1 MRNKKLI
8 NMLLACAMTITC
20 LMPKN
25 KFVRLE
31 INANSAEGLLYYQFD
46 DRWKNIKFTKYA
58 KSSNTMASSGCGI
71 FSFCN
76 AIYALNGIRPDAIA
90 VAAWGVQTG
99 GYRPG
104 AGGLYRYDF
113 YEKVESAYSQEYR
126 FYLEHYTYG
135 NVTDARLIQHLQSG
149 GVAVIHVASHFM
161 VISHYNPEDNTYYV
175 LESAPVK
182 SRGLE
187 TTGWVSAETL
197 LNTNSTRVD
206 WYALLSNIPLIGDV
220 NADNQLNT
228 KDVALLQNYLLGNEK
243 FTKKQFQEADVNQDG
258 SVNIY
263 DLIALKHV
271 IQQMQLPPVV
281 IEEEPEETTEILEE
295 APEEVPTE
303 STEEPTQEPM
313 ELPTETTQE
322 PTELPTEI
330 TQELTELPTET
341 TQEPTELPTGTT
353 QEPTEETTAPIET

>member
-1 MRNKKLI
+1 
-8 NMLLACAMTITC
+8 
-20 LMPKN
+20 
-25 KFVRLE
+25 
-31 INANSAEGLLYYQFD
+31 
-46 DRWKNIKFTKYA
+46 
-58 KSSNTMASSGCGI
+58 
-71 FSFCN
+71 
-76 AIYALNGIRPDAIA
+76 
-90 VAAWGVQTG
+90 
-99 GYRPG
+99 
-104 AGGLYRYDF
+104 
-113 YEKVESAYSQEYR
+113 
-126 FYLEHYTYG
+126 
-135 NVTDARLIQHLQSG
+135 
-149 GVAVIHVASHFM
+149 
-161 VISHYNPEDNTYYV
+161 V

-271 IQQMQLPPVV
+271 IQQMQLPLVV

-303 STEEPTQEPM
+303 EITQEPT
-313 ELPTETTQE
+313 ELSTETTQE
-322 PTELPTEI
+322 PTELSTETTQEPTELSTET
-330 TQELTELPTET
+330 TQESTELPTET
-341 TQEPTELPTGTT
+341 TQES
-353 QEPTEETTAPIET
+353 TEETTAPIET